1 MRTIIKKC
9 FWALQWIDR
18 ENCKAWKKFFET
30 EPQKE
35 LKVIG
40 VGKLFRVKDK
50 SYEYYQP

>member
-1 MRTIIKKC
+1 MRTIIKKV
-9 FWALQWIDR
+9 FLGVAMDR
-18 ENCKAWKKFFET
+18 QENCNAWKKFFET